1 MDERR
6 ESLCHGSGHQA
17 SFSPLK
23 KALRNRGYEIAQ
35 RRESDPNGGPRG
47 RASDHKAAI
56 LLGLKYCTI
65 SNPMRTELSLKGTE
79 DVPCDGIGK
88 LSNRS
93 GQDLRLET
101 REKPGA

>member
-1 MDERR
+1 MGERG

-17 SFSPLK
+17 PFSPLK

-56 LLGLKYCTI
+56 LLGLKYCKI
-65 SNPMRTELSLKGTE
+65 CYQMRIGLGLKVTK
-79 DVPCDGIGK
+79 DVLCDGIGK

-93 GQDLRLET
+93 GQDLLLET